1 VLTTMML
8 LVVLGAAGPEPTT
21 KPKAGVVA
29 TKPVPRLAVV
39 MKDIV
44 TLQEGIKKIKEDID
58 RIGPGNEQQPR
69 WRLDVL
75 ATNEKRLADLE
86 ELSVKAAANE
96 AAAAVAELE
105 ADIKRLES
113 ELALARKRLA
123 AATAPAKKE
132 F

>member
-1 VLTTMML
+1 MTTMML

-39 MKDIV
+39 MKDIAV
-44 TLQEGIKKIKEDID
+44 LQEGIKKIKEDID
-58 RIGPGNEQQPR
+58 RIGPGNEQQPK

-105 ADIKRLES
+105 ADIKRLEA

-123 AATAPAKKE
+123 AATATTKKE